1 MGDGRCDRLAY
12 ADDVD
17 LMAEDLEDAV
27 GTVEVFKG
35 AAERLGLNINVDK
48 TKIMRMSRSDEP
60 VPQTIQ
66 CAGMELETVNSF
78 KYLGAQVNSVNEV
91 KSEILD
97 RIASGA
103 RCRYGLSSIMNSS
116 LISRK
121 TKIRAY
127 EVIVRPVVTYGS
139 ETWRLTKELERRLM
153 VFENSMLRS
162 ICGPVYDAEE
172 DRWRRR
178 HNADLRDMT
187 GVIPI
192 THVIAAQR
200 LRWAGHVARSDQDSL
215 LYWALNERPE
225 GRRPVGRPRMRWEDT
240 VKKDVMAGGIEEEW
254 KDHAQDRGRW
264 RGLVVAAKSLQGLR
278 PQE

>member
-1 MGDGRCDRLAY
+1 
-12 ADDVD
+12 
-17 LMAEDLEDAV
+17 MAEDLEDEV